1 MLFSY
6 ICKRFHPRMAAKAAW
21 NGIRDRNKA
30 IRARK
35 RPMPK
40 TNANKY
46 GYFDTSRREYV
57 ITNPRTPVKWINYI
71 GGLAFGGFVDHT
83 GGALICKGD
92 PALNRIV
99 KYLPQA
105 PASDFK
111 GETLYLRI
119 PDGHGGYTLFSPFFV
134 PTLEPYDLFECH
146 VGLGYSRFVSI
157 LHGVRTEVTVFV
169 PRGES
174 REIRDI
180 RITNIGG
187 GELEIDAIPV
197 VEYTHF
203 DALKQF
209 TNADWVP
216 QTMQSRAV
224 RQEDGRLVLTQFAF
238 MKRDTAVNGF
248 TSNGPVS
255 SFESDRRRFLGDN
268 EYGTWRA
275 PLSLAEPEL
284 GNHEAHR
291 GDNIGALLHHLGTFR
306 PGETKRL
313 IVQLFQ
319 AKSVDADAADIE
331 RFRDEAT
338 VDAAFAA
345 LRLHWESYLNVFQA
359 VTPDANLNAMVNV
372 HNPYQCAITKNWSR
386 DLSLYQLGFGGRGL
400 GFRDSSQ
407 DTMGVVAHDPAGAL
421 DLILKLLS
429 VQRRDGSAMH
439 QFFPSTME
447 ATVGD
452 AHEMPDRPQYYGDDH
467 LWIVLAVCAWIKETG
482 DVSLLDRV
490 VPFYEKGP
498 DRKTPLEQAT
508 VKEHLRRAIAFT
520 WENRGRHGLPLLGF
534 ADWKDPMNLP
544 AGAESNFV
552 APQFG
557 RALLDLIGLAEF
569 TGDAA
574 AAEECRDLHAEMK
587 DIVNREAWDGAWY
600 IRYFDHDGAPI
611 GSHANMRG
619 KIFINAQSWN
629 VMAGFAEGE
638 RARRALE
645 SVNTHLNTANGI
657 KLSVPGYDH
666 YDPALGGIST
676 YPPGAKE
683 NGGIFLHANP
693 WVMIAETMV
702 GHGDRAFAYYNQICP
717 AFKNDRI
724 DEFEVEP
731 YVYPQ
736 NILGNEHPQ
745 FGLGR
750 NSWLSGT
757 ASWTY
762 QAATQYILGVR
773 ADYEGLRIDPC
784 IPHAWEGFTV
794 TRVFRGA
801 TYRIEVRNPGRAT
814 KGLRSMTVDGEPVTG
829 NLIIPRGPGL
839 HRVVAMMGA

>member
-1 MLFSY
+1 M
-6 ICKRFHPRMAAKAAW
+6 PTAK
-21 NGIRDRNKA
+21 
-30 IRARK
+30 
-35 RPMPK
+35 
-40 TNANKY
+40 ANKY
-46 GYFDTSRREYV
+46 GYFDTVRREYV

-83 GGALICKGD
+83 GGSLICKGD

-111 GETLYLRI
+111 GETLYLRLHE
-119 PDGHGGYTLFSPFFV
+119 GRGGMRVFSPFFV
-134 PTLEPYDLFECH
+134 PTLDRYDLYECH
-146 VGLGYSRFVSI
+146 VGLGYSRFVS
-157 LHGVRTEVTVFV
+157 LFHGVKTEVTVFV

-180 RITNIGG
+180 RITNLTGR
-187 GELEIDAIPV
+187 EVEIDAIPV

-216 QTMQSRAV
+216 QTMQSRALHGD
-224 RQEDGRLVLTQFAF
+224 DGTLVLTQYAF

-248 TSNGPVS
+248 TSNRPVS
-255 SFESDRRRFLGDN
+255 SFETDRRHFLGDN
-268 EYGTWRA
+268 EYGTWRE
-275 PLSLAEPEL
+275 PLALAAPEL

-291 GDNIGALLHHLGTFR
+291 GDNIGAMMHHLGAFA

-313 IVQLFQ
+313 IVQLSQ
-319 AKSVDADAADIE
+319 AKSAAADAADIA

-345 LRLHWESYLNVFQA
+345 LRLHWESYLGVFQVA
-359 VTPDANLNAMVNV
+359 TPDANLNAMVNV

-386 DLSLYQLGFGGRGL
+386 DLSLYQLGFGGRGI

-407 DTMGVVAHDPAGAL
+407 DTMGVVAHDAGGAL
-421 DLILKLLS
+421 DLLLKLLS

-439 QFFPSTME
+439 QFHPSTME
-447 ATVGD
+447 ASVGD
-452 AHEMPDRPQYYGDDH
+452 AREIPGRPQYYGDDH
-467 LWIVLAVCAWIKETG
+467 LWIVLAICAWIKETG
-482 DVSLLDRV
+482 DLSVLSRE
-490 VPFYEKGP
+490 VPFYDKWP
-498 DRKTPLEQAT
+498 DGAPLEAAS
-508 VKEHLRRAIAFT
+508 VLEHLRRALNFT

-534 ADWKDPMNLP
+534 ADWKDPVNLP

-557 RALLDLIGLAEF
+557 RALLDMIGLSEAL
-569 TGDAA
+569 GDAA
-574 AAEECRDLHAEMK
+574 EAERYRALHAEMK
-587 DIVNREAWDGAWY
+587 AIVNEETWDGAWY
-600 IRYFDHDGAPI
+600 VRYFDHNGAPI
-611 GSHANMRG
+611 GSHANTYG
-619 KIFINAQSWN
+619 KIFINAQSWT
-629 VMAGFAEGE
+629 VMAHFAEGE
-638 RARRALE
+638 RARRALD
-645 SVNTHLNTANGI
+645 SVNAHLNTANGI
-657 KLSVPGYDH
+657 KLSVPGYNGF
-666 YDPALGGIST
+666 DPALGGIST

-693 WVMIAETMV
+693 WVMIAETIV
-702 GHGDRAFAYYNQICP
+702 GNGDRAFAYYNQISP

-731 YVYPQ
+731 YVFPQ
-736 NILGNEHPQ
+736 NILGDEHPQ

-757 ASWTY
+757 ASWAY
-762 QAATQYILGVR
+762 QAATQYILGIR
-773 ADYEGLRIDPC
+773 PDFGGLVIDPC
-784 IPHAWEGFTV
+784 IPRKWEGFTA

-801 TYRIEVRNPGRAT
+801 TYTIEIRNPHHVC
-814 KGLRSMTVDGEPVTG
+814 KGVKTLVVDGETVEGNVVFRTG
-829 NLIIPRGPGL
+829 SGQ
-839 HRVVAMMGA
+839 HRVVATLGV